1 MTKYYKPNNS
11 TILYLNSSYNCI
23 KASSLSLAVSSQG
36 SGYTSAPTIN
46 VISAAGDMGSGC
58 SATAVLTS
66 DKLKVYP
73 MLKTVKT
80 ITLYPP

>member
-46 VISAAGDMGSGC
+46 VISALGDMGSGC
-58 SATAVLTS
+58 SATAVLTINWIIKFEKWS
-66 DKLKVYP
+66 KL
-73 MLKTVKT
+73 
-80 ITLYPP
+80 